1 MMRLCRLDLEN
12 FRCFSSLSI
21 DVNEKQIV
29 LIGANGAGKSAVLDA
44 AALAL
49 GSYLAGIDGLQ
60 ANAIQSD
67 DVMERMYFLG
77 SLPTREPIYPVKIEA
92 VANFGHGKAIE
103 WSRTLNHEGGRTTVK
118 GARPIMDFAAEL
130 QQRVRQADSDVILP
144 LVAYYGTGRLW
155 NQKQTRSQK
164 KKIRPNESRFKGY
177 ADCLTASTDE
187 KRMLQ
192 WFSRM
197 TYAQLQSGSPIPELQ
212 AVEKAMADCYAGID
226 KDAETVNVQFDVKT
240 DQLELVVRNSKK
252 RDAYLPLRLLSDGL
266 RTILNMV
273 ADIAYRM
280 AVLNPQLLGDAL
292 RMTDGVVLIDEID
305 MHLHPAWQKRIL
317 GDLSRIFPKL
327 QFIVTTHAPSVLV
340 NVPKENI
347 RILENGAVYEALL
360 NTYGREI
367 SAVLRETM
375 QADVVPTEVRQ
386 AYRQFYQAIDQ
397 GNLAEAEQILEQIRE
412 IVGADDEN
420 VMEAQFSLDMERDV

>member
-1 MMRLCRLDLEN
+1 
-12 FRCFSSLSI
+12 
-21 DVNEKQIV
+21 
-29 LIGANGAGKSAVLDA
+29 
-44 AALAL
+44 
-49 GSYLAGIDGLQ
+49 
-60 ANAIQSD
+60 
-67 DVMERMYFLG
+67 
-77 SLPTREPIYPVKIEA
+77 
-92 VANFGHGKAIE
+92 
-103 WSRTLNHEGGRTTVK
+103 
-118 GARPIMDFAAEL
+118 
-130 QQRVRQADSDVILP
+130 
-144 LVAYYGTGRLW
+144 
-155 NQKQTRSQK
+155 
-164 KKIRPNESRFKGY
+164 
-177 ADCLTASTDE
+177 
-187 KRMLQ
+187 MLQ

-197 TYAQLQSGSPIPELQ
+197 TYAQLQSGRPIPELQ

-226 KDAETVNVQFDVKT
+226 KDAETVSVQFDVKT